1 MTDRAASEKRDLE
14 KAEEQL
20 TVVGPAVVDDPPPE
34 SSAQLEPEYV
44 PDGGREAW
52 TVVLGSSFALFA
64 SAGMINTYVS
74 ALNTEFLFSVVFLG
88 TNEYIAFTDRRAHS
102 RAIMRRRSYHHL
114 RLRRYP
120 SSDRS
125 RFSSCIFWVHSLGEF
140 SMRMGLLWVPLSLYQ
155 PMFSQSPNPR
165 SSYLP
170 AQSSLYSP

>member
-34 SSAQLEPEYV
+34 PSAELEPEYV

-74 ALNTEFLFSVVFLG
+74 ALNL
-88 TNEYIAFTDRRAHS
+88 
-102 RAIMRRRSYHHL
+102 
-114 RLRRYP
+114 
-120 SSDRS
+120 
-125 RFSSCIFWVHSLGEF
+125 
-140 SMRMGLLWVPLSLYQ
+140 LSL
-155 PMFSQSPNPR
+155 FLSCVLGS
-165 SSYLP
+165 
-170 AQSSLYSP
+170 